1 LKIENFKLKIV
12 HMSIYTRTGDF
23 GETSL
28 FGGKRVPKYDD
39 VVGLYGLID
48 ELNSFIGLIVSVITV
63 MEVQEFLQKIQK
75 DLFVLSSFFAGAT
88 VDFYHIEKRVKEM
101 EARID
106 QMDEKL
112 TPLHQFILPGGTMLA
127 SFIHIT
133 RSMARRVER
142 KAVYVL
148 KHVPDCPKLDT
159 SKTDIIL
166 KYLNRLSDFFFILAR
181 FVNKQE
187 NAIETVWDGKKVTR
201 NM

>member
-1 LKIENFKLKIV
+1 
-12 HMSIYTRTGDF
+12 MPIYTRTGDF

-28 FGGKRVPKYDD
+28 FGGKRVWKYDD
-39 VVGLYGLID
+39 LVGIYGLID
-48 ELNSFIGLIVSVITV
+48 ELNSSIGLIISMISVV
-63 MEVQEFLQKIQK
+63 EVHGFLQKIQK
-75 DLFVLSSFFAGAT
+75 DLFVLGSFFAGAT

-112 TPLHQFILPGGTMLA
+112 SPLHQFILPGGTVLA

-133 RSMARRVER
+133 RSTARRVER
-142 KAVYVL
+142 KTVYVL
-148 KHVPDCPKLDT
+148 KHSPDRSILDAG
-159 SKTDIIL
+159 KTDIIL

-187 NAIETVWDGKKVTR
+187 NAIETVWDGKNVTL
-201 NM
+201 NS